1 MVIDILKAVI
11 EPLLINKLREG
22 KAVPHIGQTSTQMG
36 LVGAAASG
44 VYAAQAGSVHEAAIA
59 AAVAVINLYF
69 IYKKPVKDNG

>member
-11 EPLLINKLREG
+11 EPLLINKLRDN
-22 KAVPHIGQTSTQMG
+22 KPVAHIGQTSTQMG

-44 VYAAQAGSVHEAAIA
+44 VYAVQAGSLHEAAIA

-69 IYKKPVKDNG
+69 VYKKP